1 MPMAKFMTDHMPFLT
16 MCRCTPLW
24 LAGAIRGQWGLM
36 SVTDALS
43 DQLICLPMWIGRNY
57 SGLNQY
63 FPRNALFLPPKGEGI
78 ARFALEK
85 WMA

>member
-1 MPMAKFMTDHMPFLT
+1 MKLMKLMKLMKFPAKRAVHAF
-16 MCRCTPLW
+16 
-24 LAGAIRGQWGLM
+24 
-36 SVTDALS
+36 VNK
-43 DQLICLPMWIGRNY
+43 RNY

-63 FPRNALFLPPKGEGI
+63 FPRNALFLPPSVEGI